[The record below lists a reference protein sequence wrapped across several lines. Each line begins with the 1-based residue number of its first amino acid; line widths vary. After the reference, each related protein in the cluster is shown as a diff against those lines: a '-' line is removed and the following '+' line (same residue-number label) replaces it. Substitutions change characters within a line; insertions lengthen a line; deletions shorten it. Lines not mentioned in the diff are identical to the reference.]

1 MTKSN
6 RLPKQNHHR
15 PRPQSLDDN
24 SYIHSRH
31 FLQTAT
37 QESASESNDSSDYD
51 TCSGY
56 ESAPGY
62 DSSLEHSSEYDPF
75 YGCSSSSG
83 APSSFGS
90 RNTSP
95 DPESSDQESDGP
107 AADSDSPHPLVVRK
121 ERLAPKQGSDATK
134 SNAAADAKD
143 PKSNGSPDT
152 ASSVASKPATTS
164 FAPVGASAFSSS
176 GVLKE

>member
-15 PRPQSLDDN
+15 SRPQRRDDN
-24 SYIHSRH
+24 NYINSRH
-31 FLQTAT
+31 FLQASN
-37 QESASESNDSSDYD
+37 QEPASDPHDSAEYD

-62 DSSLEHSSEYDPF
+62 DSSLDNSSEYDPYF
-75 YGCSSSSG
+75 GCSSSSG

-90 RNTSP
+90 RAASP
-95 DPESSDQESDGP
+95 DSEAPDEGIDGP
-107 AADSDSPHPLVVRK
+107 IADSNSPHRHLVRK
-121 ERLAPKQGSDATK
+121 ERIAQNRGSGAT

-143 PKSNGSPDT
+143 SQFNGSP
-152 ASSVASKPATTS
+152 SVASKPSTAS
-164 FAPVGASAFSSS
+164 FAPVGAGAFSSS
-176 GVLKE
+176 RFSEK